1 MDLKKPF
8 SVVVCV
14 AVLGFSSLA
23 GAGEYTMTY
32 SKGELRNIQG
42 VKAVHARMVKAA
54 KLYCP
59 TYTEIRS
66 LADVRTCVN
75 GVVSDLVGTVNHS
88 GLTRYHD
95 GDEEISRIVDANID
109 ESSLLQSELDQG

>member
-1 MDLKKPF
+1 MDVIKPF
-8 SVVVCV
+8 GVLVCV

-23 GAGEYTMTY
+23 SAGEYTMTY
-32 SKGELRNIQG
+32 SEGELKNIQG

-54 KLYCP
+54 TRYCP

-88 GLTRYHD
+88 GL
-95 GDEEISRIVDANID
+95 
-109 ESSLLQSELDQG
+109 